1 MEIDVSNTDK
11 ARRTAQRHIEPIET
25 PKPTTEHCT
34 ALQRDKNSSIN
45 QNIGTSS
52 ANQENIIGH

>member
-11 ARRTAQRHIEPIET
+11 AGRTAQRHIEPIET

-34 ALQRDKNSSIN
+34 ALWKDVIQLHGLEHRHKVP
-45 QNIGTSS
+45 
-52 ANQENIIGH
+52 